1 MNQQRGRQRRAGQN
15 YERTD
20 RVARLVREIVATE
33 LERIDDGRLFLLAV
47 TGVDV
52 DRELAKATVWFD
64 VLDEEDLPEV
74 VAALEEH
81 RQRIQQSLAR
91 QSKMRRTPAV
101 RFWPDPSIGEAKRIE
116 SILEELGM
124 SSSDEKTEHD

>member
-20 RVARLVREIVATE
+20 RVAGLVREIVATE

-74 VAALEEH
+74 VVALEEH
-81 RQRIQQSLAR
+81 RQRIQQTLAR
-91 QSKMRRTPAV
+91 QSNMRRTRAN
-101 RFWPDPSIGEAKRIE
+101 PSCER
-116 SILEELGM
+116 
-124 SSSDEKTEHD
+124 

>member
-101 RFWPDPSIGEAKRIE
+101 RFSPDPSIGEAKRIE

-124 SSSDEKTEHD
+124 SSSDDKTEHD

>member
-1 MNQQRGRQRRAGQN
+1 MNQQRGRQRRAGHN

-20 RVARLVREIVATE
+20 RVAGLVREIVATE
-33 LERIDDGRLFLLAV
+33 LERIDDERLFLLAV

-52 DRELAKATVWFD
+52 DRELARAIVWFD

-74 VAALEEH
+74 VVSLEEH
-81 RQRIQQSLAR
+81 RQRVQRALAQQSR
-91 QSKMRRTPAV
+91 MRRTPAV
-101 RFWPDPSIGEAKRIE
+101 QFSPDPSIGEAHRID

-124 SSSDEKTEHD
+124 DTPDEKSEPD